1 VQLWGPDNPAPKRLV
16 QVFNEVC
23 RRRHF
28 SPRTEE
34 AYWYW
39 ARHFIFF
46 HGKRHP
52 RELGSREVALFLN
65 HLAANRNVAAATQT
79 QALNALVFLYKEVLE
94 RPLTQIEGLQR
105 VQARKRLPVVLSQAE
120 VTAILSKMSGV
131 TGVMARLIYGTGLR
145 VNECCT
151 LRVKD
156 VDFDAGAIHVRAAK
170 GSKDRTSMLPE
181 RLREPMREQLM
192 RVAKLHTDDRL
203 RGGGLAPLPTAL
215 TRKYPNAASSL
226 AWQFVFPSAVTR
238 PWGNSGLQVR
248 WFASPSTVQ
257 RGFKAA
263 LNEAGINKHASVHTL
278 RHSFATHL
286 LSSGTDVRT
295 IQLLLGHNNLQ
306 TTMIYTHVLQE
317 MRFVKSPLDAL

>member
-1 VQLWGPDNPAPKRLV
+1 
-16 QVFNEVC
+16 
-23 RRRHF
+23 
-28 SPRTEE
+28 
-34 AYWYW
+34 
-39 ARHFIFF
+39 
-46 HGKRHP
+46 
-52 RELGSREVALFLN
+52 LN
-65 HLAANRNVAAATQT
+65 HLAADRNVAAATQT

-94 RPLTQIEGLQR
+94 RPLSQIEGLQR

-120 VTAILSKMSGV
+120 VTAILGKMSGV
-131 TGVMARLIYGTGLR
+131 TGLMARLIYGTGLR

-156 VDFDAGAIHVRAAK
+156 VDFDASAIHVRAAR

-192 RVAKLHTDDRL
+192 RVAKLHTDDRS
-203 RGGGLAPLPTAL
+203 RGGGLAPLRML
-215 TRKYPNAASSL
+215 SRENTRTRRAPWPGSL
-226 AWQFVFPSAVTR
+226 CSLLPVTR
-238 PWGNSGLQVR
+238 PWGKSGLQVR

-263 LNEAGINKHASVHTL
+263 LNEAGIQKHASVHTL

-286 LSSGTDVRT
+286 LASGTDVRT
-295 IQLLLGHNNLQ
+295 IQLLLGHTNLQ

-317 MRFVKSPLDAL
+317 TRFVKSPLDAL

>member
-1 VQLWGPDNPAPKRLV
+1 M
-16 QVFNEVC
+16 
-23 RRRHF
+23 
-28 SPRTEE
+28 
-34 AYWYW
+34 
-39 ARHFIFF
+39 
-46 HGKRHP
+46 
-52 RELGSREVALFLN
+52 FLN
-65 HLAANRNVAAATQT
+65 HLAADRRVAAATQT

-120 VTAILSKMSGV
+120 VTLVLNRMTGV
-131 TGVMARLIYGTGLR
+131 TGLMARLIYGTGLR

-181 RLREPMREQLM
+181 RLRDPMKDQLM
-192 RVAKLHTDDRL
+192 RVTKLHTDDRL
-203 RGGGLAPLPTAL
+203 RGGGLAPLPNAL
-215 TRKYPNAASSL
+215 EKKYPNAASSL
-226 AWQFVFPSAVTR
+226 AWQFVFPSAVMR
-238 PWGNSGLQVR
+238 PWGKSGQQVR
-248 WFASPSTVQ
+248 WFASPSTIQ
-257 RGFKAA
+257 RSFKTA
-263 LNEAGINKHASVHTL
+263 LNDAGIHKHASVHTL

-286 LSSGTDVRT
+286 LASGTDVRT

-317 MRFVKSPLDAL
+317 TRFVKSPLDTL